1 MKAAGIVIC
10 FPLMSVIIVSLYVH
24 GGASRVAAVVLLVA
38 SAVGALAGLVWKRI
52 RRQRA

>member
-24 GGASRVAAVVLLVA
+24 GGASRVAAVILLV
-38 SAVGALAGLVWKRI
+38 SSTVGALAGLVWKRI